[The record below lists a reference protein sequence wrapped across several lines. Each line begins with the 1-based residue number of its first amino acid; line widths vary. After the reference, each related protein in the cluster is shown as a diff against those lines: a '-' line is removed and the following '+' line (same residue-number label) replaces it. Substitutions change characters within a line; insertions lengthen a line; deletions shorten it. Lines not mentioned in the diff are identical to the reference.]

1 MTIKERVNADFLS
14 AMKNKDNDAKAA
26 LSSIKASI
34 TLAEK
39 SNPNVEMTDADFLKI
54 INKAIKQREES
65 IEIFEKNGRHD
76 LAVKESA
83 EASVLRNYMPAQMSD
98 KEVEEVLSEIMK
110 SFKNVITNKQALIG
124 KTIGEFNKKYQGRA
138 DIGTVKKISSQIAE
152 N

>member
-76 LAVKESA
+76 LAIKESA
-83 EASVLRNYMPAQMSD
+83 EASVLRNYMPA
-98 KEVEEVLSEIMK
+98 
-110 SFKNVITNKQALIG
+110 
-124 KTIGEFNKKYQGRA
+124 
-138 DIGTVKKISSQIAE
+138 
-152 N
+152 

>member
-14 AMKNKDNDAKAA
+14 AMKNKDNDAKTA
-26 LSSIKASI
+26 LSSVKAAI

-76 LAVKESA
+76 LAAKESA

-98 KEVEEVLSEIMK
+98 KEVEEALSEIMK

-138 DIGTVKKISSQIAE
+138 DIGTVKKISSQISE